1 MIPGEDRE
9 GFYDYP
15 ERSLGG
21 GYSDVKELQV
31 GIMQSVTVRIGPL

>member
-1 MIPGEDRE
+1 MIPGGDGD
-9 GFYDYP
+9 GFCDNP
-15 ERSLGG
+15 ERSPGG